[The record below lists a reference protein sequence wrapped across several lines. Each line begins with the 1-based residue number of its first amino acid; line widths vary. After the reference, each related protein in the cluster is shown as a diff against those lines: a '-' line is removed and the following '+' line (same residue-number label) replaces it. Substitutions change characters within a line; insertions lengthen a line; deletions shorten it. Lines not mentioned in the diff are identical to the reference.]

1 MFLVTVFFQRPELE
15 YSMVQDLSYTSTN
28 NPTYLV
34 YLAAQV
40 MNNDM
45 SLLSTNVTVRE
56 LITLGGDIHH
66 IFPKEYLK
74 ENGFE
79 KNKDNQEANYVYLD
93 RPVNISIG
101 KKSPKDYLTELRIR
115 QACVLLRESDLSITA
130 IANSVGFDNSLYFS
144 KTMCNYFLNKL
155 DFLPNNK
162 NALRVQIHESMP
174 KPTLLY
180 HQNLREYMGVYRKL
194 K

>member
-1 MFLVTVFFQRPELE
+1 MATLRNIEAATLSDSFWDVAV
-15 YSMVQDLSYTSTN
+15 VQNLAYTSTN

-40 MNNDM
+40 TNNDM

-79 KNKDNQEANYVYLD
+79 KNKYNQEANYVYLD

-101 KKSPKDYLTELRIR
+101 KKAPKE
-115 QACVLLRESDLSITA
+115 
-130 IANSVGFDNSLYFS
+130 YFS
-144 KTMCNYFLNKL
+144 MAVEQCSTGVIRCGAITDWEQLKNNLAANCIPYSVIDMDYSEYENFLNERRQLMASKIKQYYYSL
-155 DFLPNNK
+155 
-162 NALRVQIHESMP
+162 
-174 KPTLLY
+174 
-180 HQNLREYMGVYRKL
+180 
-194 K
+194 